1 MLKVENV
8 NFWECDLLPKLE
20 QNIKMKGFHIGIE
33 GIDFRLQIVE
43 NVNFW
48 EYLSLFR
55 LNLECLEC
63 AECCFMQFCTIFMQN
78 EQWFW

>member
-1 MLKVENV
+1 MLKIENV

-20 QNIKMKGFHIGIE
+20 QNIRMKGFHIGIE

-55 LNLECLEC
+55 LNLKHSER
-63 AECCFMQFCTIFMQN
+63 AEYHFMQRCAIFMQN
-78 EQWFW
+78 EQEFW